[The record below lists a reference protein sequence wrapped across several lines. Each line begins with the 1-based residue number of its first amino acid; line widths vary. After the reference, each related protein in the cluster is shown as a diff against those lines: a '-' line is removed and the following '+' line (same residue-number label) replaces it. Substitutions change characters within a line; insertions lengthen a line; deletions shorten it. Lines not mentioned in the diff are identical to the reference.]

1 MIVFDEIFVSDFFAK
16 FEFTSET
23 DVFSSGLSLSLCR
36 LEYFPSVS
44 KKMHIID
51 YQRKTLFFVCN
62 IWKLYN
68 FFLGIPRINGLR
80 YYLNPSI
87 SIRKFKFNSSFHS
100 LNIFQRWEND
110 FEFLPFYFSRPSNF
124 KKIRSIPRFSHVKK
138 YDPSYAG
145 SRSRKSKVGR
155 LL

>member
-1 MIVFDEIFVSDFFAK
+1 MIFLQNLNLLQKQMCFHQVC
-16 FEFTSET
+16 
-23 DVFSSGLSLSLCR
+23 LCR

-100 LNIFQRWEND
+100 LNIFQRWTISN
-110 FEFLPFYFSRPSNF
+110 FFRFIFPSNF

>member
-1 MIVFDEIFVSDFFAK
+1 MIVFDEIFASDFCAK

-62 IWKLYN
+62 I
-68 FFLGIPRINGLR
+68 
-80 YYLNPSI
+80 
-87 SIRKFKFNSSFHS
+87 
-100 LNIFQRWEND
+100 
-110 FEFLPFYFSRPSNF
+110 
-124 KKIRSIPRFSHVKK
+124 
-138 YDPSYAG
+138 
-145 SRSRKSKVGR
+145 
-155 LL
+155 